1 MKEEME
7 LAAGRGKR
15 SRRKM
20 SNGIVDAEGD
30 EDGKEVAAGVK
41 TKAGARNGA
50 GE

>member
-1 MKEEME
+1 ME
-7 LAAGRGKR
+7 VVGTGRGR
-15 SRRKM
+15 ER
-20 SNGIVDAEGD
+20 IVDAEGD